1 MSIFNINNDNTLK
14 VTGEYLESLGFSQVS
29 GEYLFEAY
37 IPVYGPFTTRLNI
50 AYLTKTQQLS
60 AGVYNVTENR
70 MIGPTLV
77 RDTLEVISFIDR
89 AKCLMIQ
96 FQKKLYEEHG
106 KEWYCEPMDKDDP
119 FRIVVL

>member
-1 MSIFNINNDNTLK
+1 MSIFNINNDNTLEI
-14 VTGEYLESLGFSQVS
+14 TGEYLEGLGFRQEF

-50 AYLTKTQQLS
+50 VYLTKTQQLN
-60 AGVYNVTENR
+60 AEVYNVTENY

-96 FQKKLYEEHG
+96 FQKKLYEGHG

-119 FRIVVL
+119 FKIILL

>member
-29 GEYLFEAY
+29 GEYLFASY
-37 IPVYGPFTTRLNI
+37 IPVYGPITTRLNI
-50 AYLTKTQQLS
+50 VYLTKTQQLS
-60 AGVYNVTENR
+60 AMVYNVTENHT
-70 MIGPTLV
+70 IGPTLV

-96 FQKKLYEEHG
+96 LQKKLYEGHR
-106 KEWYCEPMDKDDP
+106 KEWYCEPMNKDDP

>member
-1 MSIFNINNDNTLK
+1 MSVFDINNDNTLE
-14 VTGEYLESLGFSQVS
+14 VTGEYLESLGFRQVS

-50 AYLTKTQQLS
+50 VYLTKTQQLNAS
-60 AGVYNVTENR
+60 VYNVTKKH

-96 FQKKLYEEHG
+96 FQKKLYEGHG

-119 FRIVVL
+119 FKIILL

>member
-29 GEYLFEAY
+29 GEYLFASY
-37 IPVYGPFTTRLNI
+37 IPVYGPITTRLNI
-50 AYLTKTQQLS
+50 VYLTKTQQLS
-60 AGVYNVTENR
+60 AMVYNVTENHT
-70 MIGPTLV
+70 IGPTLV

-96 FQKKLYEEHG
+96 LQKKLYEGHR

>member
-14 VTGEYLESLGFSQVS
+14 VTGEYLESLGFNQVS

-50 AYLTKTQQLS
+50 VYLTKTQQLN
-60 AGVYNVTENR
+60 AEVYNVTENY

-96 FQKKLYEEHG
+96 FQKKLYEGHK

-119 FRIVVL
+119 FRIILL

>member
-29 GEYLFEAY
+29 GEYLFASY
-37 IPVYGPFTTRLNI
+37 IPVYGPITTRLNI
-50 AYLTKTQQLS
+50 VYLTKTQQLS
-60 AGVYNVTENR
+60 AIVYNVTENHT
-70 MIGPTLV
+70 IGPTLV
-77 RDTLEVISFIDR
+77 RDTLEVITFIDH

-96 FQKKLYEEHG
+96 LQKKLYEGHR
-106 KEWYCEPMDKDDP
+106 KEWYCEPMNKDDP

>member
-14 VTGEYLESLGFSQVS
+14 VTGEYLESLGFRQVS

-50 AYLTKTQQLS
+50 VYLTKTQQLNAS
-60 AGVYNVTENR
+60 VYNVTKNH

-96 FQKKLYEEHG
+96 FQKKLYEGHG

-119 FRIVVL
+119 FKIILL